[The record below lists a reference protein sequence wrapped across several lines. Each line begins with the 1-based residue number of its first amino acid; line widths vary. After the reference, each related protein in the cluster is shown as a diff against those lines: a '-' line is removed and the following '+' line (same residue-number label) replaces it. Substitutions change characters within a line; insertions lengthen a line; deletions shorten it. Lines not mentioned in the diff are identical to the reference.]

1 MPDEA
6 TTEAVT
12 SARPHW
18 RLRNRPLV
26 AGAAAAMALLVAAVA
41 TWLAPPGRPSP
52 RYSALPDPCA
62 LVSAADIGRYVP
74 GAQKFPP
81 SLVVASGL
89 VSGSCSW
96 SAGKTVIGVQV
107 TLHPSAADAATTMA
121 PRGASPSMQPVAG
134 LGDRA
139 VANLTANG
147 DVRTAYLSVQ
157 SGNAVIGVSYGS
169 SAGSHDAAVA
179 RSAAMALASA
189 ALASLPTAPAASA
202 VASGFPASARPGKPY
217 ASPASACALVRP
229 ALLASSLPGATVD
242 TGETASL
249 AAGSSGTA
257 DCSWTAA
264 SGTLKVD
271 VAVLGPA
278 PASPCLSSQSE
289 GQYSGP
295 VIPAC
300 PAGSSTAAGFYG
312 PGGTLQRI
320 SGLGD
325 QATAYFA
332 VPSGPPLIILT
343 ADSGNAV
350 VTVEMHWTG
359 HPARTAQLAETTA
372 IVRDVLGALPRSR

>member
-18 RLRNRPLV
+18 QLRSRPLV
-26 AGAAAAMALLVAAVA
+26 AGAAVAMALLVAAVA
-41 TWLAPPGRPSP
+41 AWLVSPRRPSP

-62 LVSAADIGRYVP
+62 LVSAASIGRYVP

-81 SLVVASGL
+81 SLNVSSGT
-89 VSGSCSW
+89 VFGDCSW
-96 SAGKTVIGVQV
+96 SAGSTMIDVQV
-107 TLHPSAADAATTMA
+107 TLNPSAADAAKMMA
-121 PRGASPSMQPVAG
+121 PQGASRSMQLVAG

-139 VANLTANG
+139 VAYQAASG
-147 DVRTAYLSVQ
+147 DVRTADLTVQ
-157 SGNAVIGVSYGS
+157 SGNAIIGVSYGS
-169 SAGSHDAAVA
+169 SSGSDDAAAV
-179 RSAAMALASA
+179 RSAATALASA
-189 ALASLPTAPAASA
+189 ALALLPTAPA
-202 VASGFPASARPGKPY
+202 VGTDVGASGFPASARPGRPY

-229 ALLASSLPGATVD
+229 ALLASSLPGAAVD
-242 TGETASL
+242 PGETASL
-249 AAGSSGTA
+249 TAGSSATA

-264 SGTLKVD
+264 SGTLSVD

-278 PASPCLSSQSE
+278 PASPFLSPHSE
-289 GQYSGP
+289 
-295 VIPAC
+295 PAI
-300 PAGSSTAAGFYG
+300 TAYG
-312 PGGTLQRI
+312 PGGTVQRI

-332 VPSGPPLIILT
+332 APSRPPLIFLT

-350 VTVEMHWTG
+350 VTVDIRWTG
-359 HPARTAQLAETTA
+359 HLARAMQLAETEA